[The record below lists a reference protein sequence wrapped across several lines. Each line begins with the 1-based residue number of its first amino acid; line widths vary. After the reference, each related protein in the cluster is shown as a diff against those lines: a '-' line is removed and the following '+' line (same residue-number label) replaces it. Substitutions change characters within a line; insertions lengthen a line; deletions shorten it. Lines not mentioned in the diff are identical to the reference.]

1 MRISSGM
8 AALAAAAMLAGCDAV
23 KVPGVDRGGKD
34 TSEQQTSQ
42 PALPPEAESPDQTQ
56 DQADAG
62 SETGTSPTST
72 PEASNADDTSP
83 PLTEQSGVDGADASP
98 GETDTGETVEA
109 SQPADPFA
117 EIISLAQFNA
127 ATCGLPTESEP
138 TPTIAEVASA
148 SLPEAPEG
156 PQPESAAFGTAAVG
170 GIAARLTAFPGIVK
184 MEPRNIRESGSV
196 ASGHCGATRLSERWF
211 VTAAHCVDEGYD
223 EIRFIAG
230 VENIRDDDNAF
241 VAEADMSICHA
252 AYDGQRANYTNDIAL
267 LRLSEDDAARL
278 GDVPVAN
285 VAITDKPFTPFNY
298 PTAEMAGWG
307 LTGFTESLSPVLLS
321 APLNV
326 VSTGPGLV
334 VISSRNGSGPCIG
347 DSGGPLYVTEAN
359 GKKVVVGV
367 LSVVEQNAEGAFCE
381 GDYRGRYT
389 NLQGY
394 TDWMD
399 NVTSLCDARP
409 ELCR

>member
-1 MRISSGM
+1 MRISTGM
-8 AALAAAAMLAGCDAV
+8 AALAAALLLAGCDAV
-23 KVPGVDRGGKD
+23 KVPGVDRSEAD
-34 TSEQQTSQ
+34 TGAQDAAE
-42 PALPPEAESPDQTQ
+42 PAPSGDTAPTTPAADRTDGEDAPTPPASGVQ
-56 DQADAG
+56 DPGQDPGEPGMPVSDSDDADSAGADAG
-62 SETGTSPTST
+62 GDADVIAPA
-72 PEASNADDTSP
+72 PEP
-83 PLTEQSGVDGADASP
+83 
-98 GETDTGETVEA
+98 
-109 SQPADPFA
+109 DPFA
-117 EIISLAQFNA
+117 EVTTLAQFNA
-127 ATCGLPTESEP
+127 KTCGLPAESEP

-148 SLPEAPEG
+148 SLPEG
-156 PQPESAAFGTAAVG
+156 PQPESAVFGTAAVG

-230 VENIRDDDNAF
+230 VENIRDEENAF
-241 VAEADMSICHA
+241 VAEAEMSICHA
-252 AYDGQRANYTNDIAL
+252 AYDGRRANYTNDIAL
-267 LRLSEDDAARL
+267 LRLSADDAAQL
-278 GDVPVAN
+278 TDVPVAN
-285 VAITDKPFTPFNY
+285 VATTARALTPFNY

-307 LTGFTESLSPVLLS
+307 LTGFTESLSPILLS

-326 VSTGPGLV
+326 VSTGPGLI

-347 DSGGPLYVTEAN
+347 DSGGPLYITEED

-367 LSVVEQNAEGAFCE
+367 LSVVEQNAEGGFCE

-394 TDWMD
+394 ADWMD
-399 NVTSLCDARP
+399 TVVSVCDARP

>member
-1 MRISSGM
+1 MRISSGL
-8 AALAAAAMLAGCDAV
+8 AALAAALILAGCDAV
-23 KVPGVDRGGKD
+23 KVPGVDRSEDEAAQHKD
-34 TSEQQTSQ
+34 SK
-42 PALPPEAESPDQTQ
+42 PARTQ
-56 DQADAG
+56 DSDVANTAPDPTDAAGDSDPLPTHTAEIPTSDTAD
-62 SETGTSPTST
+62 ETGPVDMTG
-72 PEASNADDTSP
+72 D
-83 PLTEQSGVDGADASP
+83 GVLGPDETDASAP
-98 GETDTGETVEA
+98 AAA
-109 SQPADPFA
+109 SEPVDPFA
-117 EIISLAQFNA
+117 EIISLAEFNA
-127 ATCGLPTESEP
+127 VTCGLPADSEP

-148 SLPEAPEG
+148 SLPAVPEG
-156 PQPESAAFGTAAVG
+156 PQPESAVFGTAAVG

-196 ASGHCGATRLSERWF
+196 ASGHCGATRINERWF

-230 VENIRDDDNAF
+230 VENIRDDENAF
-241 VAEADMSICHA
+241 VAKADMSICHA
-252 AYDGQRANYTNDIAL
+252 AYDGRRANYTNDIAL
-267 LRLSEDDAARL
+267 LRLSEEDAARL

-285 VAITDKPFTPFNY
+285 IADTEMPFTPFNY
-298 PTAEMAGWG
+298 PLAEMAGWG

-347 DSGGPLYVTEAN
+347 DSGGPLYVTEET

-367 LSVVEQNAEGAFCE
+367 LSVVEQNAEGDFCA

-394 TDWMD
+394 TDWLS
-399 NVTSLCDARP
+399 NVTSVCDARP